1 MNKLYR
7 MKEENNKIQDSTH
20 HIKKKNGILYVV
32 STPIGNL
39 EDITLRALKTLKT
52 VDLIA
57 AENIQHTKGLCR
69 HHGVHTRLTSYNQH
83 NRRHKG
89 PELIKR
95 LNSGVHIALVTNAGT
110 PAISDPG
117 SMLVD
122 MALNEDIR
130 VSPIPGPS
138 AVIAALSAS
147 GMQVDRFLFLGFL
160 SNKTNKRK
168 KELATISHENR
179 TLVFYE
185 APHRVVA
192 MLDDLKTVLG
202 DRQIVVLRELTKV
215 YEEIKRGTVGS
226 ILEELQKNDIRG
238 EFTLVV
244 AGKRDDNEK
253 SVSNVDLR
261 KEIEK
266 IIIKG
271 DEGIR
276 DLSTRISKEKGLT
289 YRTVYKE
296 CLAVK
301 KAVKEKS

>member
-1 MNKLYR
+1 MSKLYR

-160 SNKTNKRK
+160 SNKINK
-168 KELATISHENR
+168 
-179 TLVFYE
+179 
-185 APHRVVA
+185 
-192 MLDDLKTVLG
+192 
-202 DRQIVVLRELTKV
+202 
-215 YEEIKRGTVGS
+215 
-226 ILEELQKNDIRG
+226 LE
-238 EFTLVV
+238 
-244 AGKRDDNEK
+244 
-253 SVSNVDLR
+253 
-261 KEIEK
+261 
-266 IIIKG
+266 
-271 DEGIR
+271 
-276 DLSTRISKEKGLT
+276 
-289 YRTVYKE
+289 
-296 CLAVK
+296 
-301 KAVKEKS
+301 

>member
-1 MNKLYR
+1 
-7 MKEENNKIQDSTH
+7 MKEENNEIQDSTH
-20 HIKKKNGILYVV
+20 HAKKKNGILYVV

-39 EDITLRALKTLKT
+39 EDITFRALKTLKT

-57 AENIQHTKGLCR
+57 AENIRHTKGLCR

-95 LNSGVHIALVTNAGT
+95 LKSGVHIALVTNAGT

-122 MALNEDIR
+122 MALNGDIR
-130 VSPIPGPS
+130 VSPIPGPC

-168 KELATISHENR
+168 KELATISHEKR

-215 YEEIKRGTVGS
+215 YEEVKRGTVGS

-266 IIIKG
+266 FLIKG